1 MPDLMV
7 LHDPYG
13 SAVTEVTGVKRPVLL
28 ANFATGLEKTGAAS
42 KALLI
47 RAALVADG
55 RCWRCGRRL
64 RNRESLSEG
73 SGRNCRK

>member
-1 MPDLMV
+1 MPDFMV
-7 LHDPYG
+7 THDPYG
-13 SAVTEVTGVKRPVLL
+13 SAVTEVTGVARPVLL
-28 ANFATGLEKTGAAS
+28 AHYATGLEKTGAAS

-64 RNRESLSEG
+64 RSRTSLSAG
-73 SGRNCRK
+73 SGRDCRK